1 MQMTEMIWFFPALV
15 CLCLSWTFSI
25 SFQWLGFLCSLLWL
39 LRVCFLKNKRIIIWT
54 LVIGFVFV
62 VSIFIKIKSSETI
75 LDERTQEF
83 VVYPDLTTI
92 KVNGDRIRF
101 EGTIQQADNQEKVM
115 VIYRAETEKE
125 KEVWTE
131 RPPLTHLKIKGQLKE
146 PSGKRNF
153 YQFDYRNY
161 LKQQAIYWELV
172 AEGITQVDQVNQE
185 NLKKPLGSQLTR
197 IRHQTFNYIDQN
209 FQSKTASYIRMLL
222 FADKRSFSE
231 EVLQSYR
238 TLGILHLFSIS
249 GFHITYLV
257 QLIRKLLLKLGVT
270 HESTDRVILVVLPI
284 YGLFAGLGVGV
295 FRATVQTII
304 LLGSRQIKRPVDS
317 FNAWSITML
326 LALFINPYL
335 IFQMSFQMSYV
346 LSGLFILLS
355 KQDWI
360 QKLSALKSTILFSTL
375 ASLVSIPILTY
386 HFYEIPWITIFANLL
401 FVPIFSTFLFP
412 SILFLFMSSFF
423 IRNYAF
429 FPFLEKLL
437 LSIIEWLERV
447 MCFLTNQFNFS
458 LITGRLPLLII
469 VLLSMNIFIVIRRIE
484 MKKRPNLISVGLI
497 FSCLFYHQL
506 SPVGYV
512 LMLDIGQGDSILIKE
527 PITGKVSMIDTGGV
541 FKWAKDEEWK
551 ESETAFSVAQEI
563 TVPALKSFGISKIDR
578 LYITHADA
586 DHSGEIETLASE
598 IPIQEI
604 VATHSTFNQSLIYE
618 QIVPFE
624 NMNRILV
631 DPPEILSLPT
641 QNTLALY
648 PLSKQYKENNNNQ
661 SLVLYVTLGDDK
673 WLFTGDIEGDA
684 ERNLLQEYSGLS
696 VDYLKVSH
704 HGSQTSTSE
713 TFLRQMKPKHALIS
727 VGLNNRYGH
736 PHSEVIQRLEDS
748 EATIYR
754 TDEMGAIQVQYYK
767 VPLTNNWYT
776 KIKTVHKI
784 GE

>member
-1 MQMTEMIWFFPALV
+1 MTEMIWFFPALL
-15 CLCLSWTFSI
+15 CICLSWTFSI
-25 SFQWLGFLCSLLWL
+25 SFQWLGLLCCLLWL
-39 LRVCFLKNKRIIIWT
+39 LRVCHLKNKGIIIWT
-54 LVIGFVFV
+54 IVIGFVFL
-62 VSIFIKIKSSETI
+62 VSIFITIKSSETI

-83 VVYPDLTTI
+83 VVYPDPTTI

-197 IRHQTFNYIDQN
+197 IRQQTFNYINQN

-257 QLIRKLLLKLGVT
+257 QLIRKLLLRLGVT
-270 HESTDRVILVVLPI
+270 HESTDRVILITLPI

-304 LLGSRQIKRPVDS
+304 LLVGRQIKRPIDS

-335 IFQMSFQMSYV
+335 VFQMSFQMSYM

-360 QKLSALKSTILFSTL
+360 QKLSALKSTLLLSML
-375 ASLVSIPILTY
+375 AGLVSMPILTY

-412 SILFLFMSSFF
+412 SILLLFVSSFF

-429 FPFLEKLL
+429 FLILEKVP
-437 LSIIEWLERV
+437 LSVIEWLERV
-447 MCFLTNQFNFS
+447 MAFLTSQFNFS
-458 LITGRLPLLII
+458 LITGRLPLFII
-469 VLLSMNIFIVIRRIE
+469 VLLSMNIFIIIRRIE
-484 MKKRPNLISVGLI
+484 MKKIPNLISVGFI
-497 FSCLFYHQL
+497 ISCLFYHQL
-506 SPVGYV
+506 SPIGYV

-541 FKWAKDEEWK
+541 LKWAKDEEWK
-551 ESETAFSVAQEI
+551 ESEATFSITQDI
-563 TVPALKSFGISKIDR
+563 TVPALKSLGISKIDR

-604 VATHSTFNQSLIYE
+604 VATHSTFNQSQIYE

-624 NMNRILV
+624 NINRILV

-648 PLSKQYKENNNNQ
+648 PLSKQYKETNNNQ

-673 WLFTGDIEGDA
+673 WLFTGDIEDEG
-684 ERNLLQEYSGLS
+684 EKNLLQEYPRLN

-713 TFLRQMKPKHALIS
+713 AFLRQIKPKHALIS

-736 PHSEVIQRLEDS
+736 PHSEVLQRLQDS
-748 EATIYR
+748 GARIYR

-767 VPLTNNWYT
+767 VPFTKKWHT